1 MFQSNRLYST
11 LRKRVLNM
19 EHPWLHADWNNI
31 RAFTVVARQ
40 NSLRAAAIE
49 LGLSVNTVRRM
60 IDRLEDQISCRLI
73 NRDVYG
79 VSLTNEGRRFANAAA
94 DVERSM
100 SDLWRV
106 AEHASETMHGPIRLA
121 ITEGLGT
128 FWLTPRLVAF
138 IDEIAQLSRI
148 ELQCAMRSVD
158 VLRLEADISVQL
170 TEPTAPDLI
179 RKQLGWLHLVPFAS
193 RGYLD
198 RFGTPSDVQDLVNHR
213 VVEQETDQ
221 LEGYGLDD
229 LFGAETAS
237 RIVRLKTNFSS
248 AHYWAISKG
257 AGIGLLPNYAIAIG
271 GDVEPVDLGFVY
283 RVPIWMACHPEA
295 VKTARHRAFLDWL
308 YESFS
313 SQTFPWFG
321 PEYLSPADI
330 ADRFKGS
337 ALLEYFD
344 GFTPRSAA

>member
-1 MFQSNRLYST
+1 MHG
-11 LRKRVLNM
+11 RVLIM

-31 RAFTVVARQ
+31 RAFTVLARQ
-40 NSLRAAAIE
+40 KSFRTAAVE

-60 IDRLEDQISCRLI
+60 IDRLEDQIGCRLVT
-73 NRDVYG
+73 RDVLG
-79 VSLTNEGRRFANAAA
+79 ISLTSEGRRLAMAAT

-106 AEHASETMHGPIRLA
+106 AEHANETMNGPIRLA

-138 IDEIAQLSRI
+138 IDDIAQLSRI

-170 TEPTAPDLI
+170 TEPTAPDLV
-179 RKQLGWLHLVPFAS
+179 RRQLGWLHLVPFAS

-198 RFGTPSDVQDLVNHR
+198 RFGTPRDVQELAQHR

-221 LEGYGLDD
+221 LQDYGLDRI
-229 LFGAETAS
+229 FGADIAS
-237 RIVRLKTNFSS
+237 RMVRFKTNFSS

-271 GDVEPVDLGFVY
+271 GDVEAVDLGLVY
-283 RVPIWMACHPEA
+283 RVPIWMSCHPE
-295 VKTARHRAFLDWL
+295 VIKTARHRAFLDWL
-308 YESFS
+308 HESFA
-313 SQTFPWFG
+313 TKTYPWFG
-321 PEYLSPADI
+321 SEFLSPTDI
-330 ADRFKGS
+330 AERFSGS
-337 ALLEYFD
+337 ELLDYFD